1 MSTLEADVGEGQVSY
16 NSWRRSDLQ
25 AMRGSRLPYVTVP
38 CAAVKP
44 CVGAIV
50 LLRVAA
56 IERLCYISQ
65 HCQSSNGTGRAR
77 RLMCGPTVSHPRAA
91 ARRGRIMRSAVRLV
105 CLCVLYSA

>member
-1 MSTLEADVGEGQVSY
+1 MNLTGVQFSLVQFSSVHAWVKFRVAMSTLEADVGEGQVSY

-77 RLMCGPTVSHPRAA
+77 
-91 ARRGRIMRSAVRLV
+91 
-105 CLCVLYSA
+105 

>member
-25 AMRGSRLPYVTVP
+25 AMRGSRLQYVPVP

-77 RLMCGPTVSHPRAA
+77 
-91 ARRGRIMRSAVRLV
+91 
-105 CLCVLYSA
+105 

>member
-1 MSTLEADVGEGQVSY
+1 MDLDELNWSSVQFSSVHAWVKFRVAMSTLEADVGKGQVSY
-16 NSWRRSDLQ
+16 NSWRGSDLQ

-77 RLMCGPTVSHPRAA
+77 
-91 ARRGRIMRSAVRLV
+91 
-105 CLCVLYSA
+105 